1 MTNISV
7 YDIEANALEKKAEEL
22 DISIAEII
30 EQLCEY
36 LDEIE

>member
-1 MTNISV
+1 MKYISV
-7 YDIEANALEKKAEEL
+7 YDIEAEAIEKKADEL
-22 DISIAEII
+22 GMTTAEII